1 MEKRLRFLH
10 LDTHYER
17 SPRKEGLS
25 YRHSTRESTVAYTIT
40 DDEVTAAIAFRCAED
55 VFRRKAGSAQARKNF
70 ETHSFKF
77 HLPYKNFPIGLL
89 TNEIVHTL
97 NRFYKELIPNKPY
110 KDDTLLMMRFSRRTF
125 DKSTY

>member
-1 MEKRLRFLH
+1 MEKQLRFLH
-10 LDTHYER
+10 LNTHYER

-40 DDEVTAAIAFRCAED
+40 DNEVTASIAFRCAGD

-70 ETHSFKF
+70 ETSSFKF
-77 HLPYKNFPIGLL
+77 YLPYKNFPIGLL
-89 TNEIVHTL
+89 TNEIIHTL

-110 KDDTLLMMRFSRRTF
+110 KDDTLLNMYFSKRTF
-125 DKSTY
+125 